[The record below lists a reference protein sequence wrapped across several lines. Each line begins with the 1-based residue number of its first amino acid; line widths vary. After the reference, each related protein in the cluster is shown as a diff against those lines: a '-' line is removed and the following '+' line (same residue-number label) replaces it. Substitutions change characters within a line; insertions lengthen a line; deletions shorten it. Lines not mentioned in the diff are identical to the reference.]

1 MPPKTA
7 TGTIALKVQD
17 SKDNCATLTSTYQ
30 SICSDSKAVTVT
42 AFDEDAYPNGKPY
55 KFVLIEEETRGKWE
69 MVPVNGKA
77 DSYYSINFLTAK
89 IKTSMYVCF

>member
-17 SKDNCATLTSTYQ
+17 SNDHCPTLTSTFQ
-30 SICSDSKAVTVT
+30 SICSDSNVVNMT
-42 AFDEDAYPNGKPY
+42 AFDEDDYPNGKPY
-55 KFVLIEEETRGKWE
+55 KFVLIEEETHGKWE

-77 DSYYSINFLTAK
+77 DSRYSNLLYSF
-89 IKTSMYVCF
+89 